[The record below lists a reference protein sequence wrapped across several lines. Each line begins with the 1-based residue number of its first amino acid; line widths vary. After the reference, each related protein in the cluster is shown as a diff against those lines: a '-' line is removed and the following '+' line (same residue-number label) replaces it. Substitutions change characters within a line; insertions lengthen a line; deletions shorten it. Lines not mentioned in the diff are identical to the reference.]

1 MIRRPPRST
10 LFPYTTLFRSSIEC
24 LIAIIIARHQHAGS
38 GIPATRKESFLLGM
52 KIAGILV
59 QHGGE
64 QKSLNEAPGF
74 GVGQGC
80 AETLTPALHATTVF
94 RPLCPHLR
102 PGCFRCGRS
111 ESVGRI
117 GSLQK

>member
-1 MIRRPPRST
+1 M
-10 LFPYTTLFRSSIEC
+10 EC
-24 LIAIIIARHQHAGS
+24 LIATTSPRHQHAGS
-38 GIPATRKESFLLGM
+38 GVPATTKESFLLGM

-59 QHGGE
+59 QHGRE
-64 QKSLNEAPGF
+64 QKRLNETPGC
-74 GVGQGC
+74 GVPQGC

-117 GSLQK
+117 GSLDK

>member
-1 MIRRPPRST
+1 NIV
-10 LFPYTTLFRSSIEC
+10 FRT
-24 LIAIIIARHQHAGS
+24 AIVYSRIHVAGS
-38 GIPATRKESFLLGM
+38 TIPSTRKESFLLGM
-52 KIAGILV
+52 KIARILV

-117 GSLQK
+117 GPLQK